1 MKVSPSDPTF
11 VHEYGRYLQSQAE
24 GPAYLFYTAIPNLL
38 NRNGNDDA
46 TSHDA
51 NTRAFIYFNK
61 YYGGLTHFAAL
72 TPYLF
77 VFQLGR
83 FPEVQF

>member
-1 MKVSPSDPTF
+1 MWKKEEF
-11 VHEYGRYLQSQAE
+11 YGIVAQAQDMVLGFRE
-24 GPAYLFYTAIPNLL
+24 G
-38 NRNGNDDA
+38 
-46 TSHDA
+46 
-51 NTRAFIYFNK
+51 
-61 YYGGLTHFAAL
+61 YGKLEQQVVLRGLTHFAAL